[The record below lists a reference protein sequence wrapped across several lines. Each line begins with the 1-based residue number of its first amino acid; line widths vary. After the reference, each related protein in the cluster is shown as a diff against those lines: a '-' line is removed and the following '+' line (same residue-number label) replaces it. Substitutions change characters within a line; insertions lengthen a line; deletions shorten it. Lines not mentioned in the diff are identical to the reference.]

1 MIIRCRFKVQPLQQ
15 WTVKRAFLQR
25 LKKAFDRHGIEIPFP
40 HLTVFRGEKKGGEG
54 VAQSQRPVDC

>member
-40 HLTVFRGEKKGGEG
+40 HLTVFSGEQKGGEG